1 VQRSNARPWV
11 ARREFRRPDPG
22 RPACRGQWLATD
34 SSGRRQ
40 ALLKAHCPVSLEL
53 GGAGLDIE
61 PADSH
66 AHRRAV
72 RHRTAGPAPP
82 ANSTPLVAVVIE
94 LVPSPAG
101 PYRAGVARATRGEA
115 RAAASHV
122 LCLRRAFGSW
132 GGASGLPG
140 RRSPAKK
147 KPHEPSAPPES
158 DHRETPSDASTL
170 CWRDSSSGFSYRGLS
185 MGRPRA
191 PSEIG
196 GLTPAGEG
204 RRATP

>member
-1 VQRSNARPWV
+1 MCGLCAPTAARPLRPGGSRRATG
-11 ARREFRRPDPG
+11 ARPPTPPAPPKPTGRRRRHALLDMRPILKLQGAAQQRPTMGCAPRVPDPG

-115 RAAASHV
+115 RAAALPRFV
-122 LCLRRAFGSW
+122 LAACVWFL
-132 GGASGLPG
+132 G
-140 RRSPAKK
+140 RCVRP
-147 KPHEPSAPPES
+147 
-158 DHRETPSDASTL
+158 
-170 CWRDSSSGFSYRGLS
+170 
-185 MGRPRA
+185 PRA
-191 PSEIG
+191 S
-196 GLTPAGEG
+196 LTS
-204 RRATP
+204 